1 MQALIRYWQRG
12 AVLLLALL
20 LGLLLGSDCENL
32 WVSVL
37 LLTGVSLLIPFSI
50 RLMGNLQSPWIQA
63 VSKVAFIVFM
73 LFGGTVAIA
82 GVIGMFNNGQFLSSA
97 CSGANAATDLTLN
110 LLRGAGR
117 AL

>member
-1 MQALIRYWQRG
+1 MQALTRYWQRG

-20 LGLLLGSDCENL
+20 LGLLLGADCENL

-37 LLTGVSLLIPFSI
+37 LLIGISLLIPLSI

-63 VSKVAFIVFM
+63 ISKVAFIVFM
-73 LFGGTVAIA
+73 LFGGIVVIT
-82 GVIGMFNNGQFLSSA
+82 GGIGMFNNEQFLSSA

-110 LLRGAGR
+110 LLRGVGR

>member
-1 MQALIRYWQRG
+1 MQAQRIS
-12 AVLLLALL
+12 VLLLALL
-20 LGLLLGSDCENL
+20 LGSLLGADCKNL
-32 WVSVL
+32 WSSVL
-37 LLTGVSLLIPFSI
+37 LLTGISLLIPLSI

-63 VSKVAFIVFM
+63 VSKVAFIAFM
-73 LFGGTVAIA
+73 LFGGIVVIA

-97 CSGANAATDLTLN
+97 CSGANVATDLTLR